1 MDVNSK
7 TKNKT
12 PTIMEPIVSG
22 VISITPRGE
31 IGSVE
36 TSINVEA
43 EVELIFWRED

>member
-12 PTIMEPIVSG
+12 PTIIEPIVSG